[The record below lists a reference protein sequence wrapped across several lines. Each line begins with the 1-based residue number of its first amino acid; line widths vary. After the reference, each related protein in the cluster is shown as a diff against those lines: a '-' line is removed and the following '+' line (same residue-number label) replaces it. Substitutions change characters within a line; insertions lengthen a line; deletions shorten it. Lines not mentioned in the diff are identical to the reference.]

1 MPTENSSPN
10 SVAPQNVAYFSDG
23 NILRDLGRLEARID
37 AHDKEFE
44 KLNELSKEVSK
55 LKEWRAY
62 LLGGVAVVGLAV
74 TSFMKI
80 FS

>member
-1 MPTENSSPN
+1 MVELS
-10 SVAPQNVAYFSDG
+10 G

-62 LLGGVAVVGLAV
+62 LLGCVAVVGLTV
-74 TSFMKI
+74 TLVMKI